1 MRFFPPNIQAE
12 GRRKRGRVALL
23 FLLAGLIVVFL
34 RPWIGGL
41 LLFSGAFV
49 LFEALRGWCVLRACG
64 VKTKF

>member
-41 LLFSGAFV
+41 LLISGAFV